1 MQECEHKF
9 DKNNNFSKNTNI
21 LQEVGTN
28 SRIHTFRMQKCTE
41 NCEKTSN
48 VEKDIV
54 RGARCCSPTWC
65 CLLSQTSV
73 SPWELLAKCSYGAI
87 GTKWSKIEALV
98 HYFRKHF
105 DVVQN
110 SSIRMGPGS
119 CSTHHLMWLGVSITK
134 NARKQQDLIKTCED
148 T

>member
-1 MQECEHKF
+1 MQECKHKF

-28 SRIHTFRMQKCTE
+28 SLIHTFGMQECAE
-41 NCEKTSN
+41 NYQKTLN
-48 VEKDIV
+48 VGKVVV
-54 RGARCCSPTWC
+54 RGGRCCSPTWC

-73 SPWELLAKCSYGAI
+73 SPWELLAKCSYRAI
-87 GTKWSKIEALV
+87 GAKWSKSEALV

-110 SSIRMGPGS
+110 GSIRVAPGS
-119 CSTHHLMWLGVSITK
+119 CSTHHLM
-134 NARKQQDLIKTCED
+134 
-148 T
+148 